1 MGRQAARPDNQ
12 QKQPG
17 HNIFVV
23 VFAIIQYNV
32 LTHTARIYTMA
43 TRVPL
48 THDTINDTC
57 IYISSE
63 HTLLCHVYAF
73 SMSNFKLMEAFD
85 ELKAYAR
92 ANKIQMS
99 GIVRTKAEI
108 EALQLTLP
116 QAIAERQ
123 ALFNELA
130 VGWKNKLATGLYYG
144 FVVNDDEYIAL
155 KETLHRFSK
164 TTQGNTVLGQAIEL
178 MSKLSDGLNVKPGSR
193 IIL

>member
-1 MGRQAARPDNQ
+1 
-12 QKQPG
+12 
-17 HNIFVV
+17 
-23 VFAIIQYNV
+23 
-32 LTHTARIYTMA
+32 MA

-48 THDTINDTC
+48 THDTINDNC

-99 GIVRTKAEI
+99 GTVRTKAEI

-116 QAIAERQ
+116 QAIDERQ

-130 VGWKNKLATGLYYG
+130 AGWKKKLATGLYYG

-155 KETLHRFSK
+155 KETLQRFSK

-178 MSKLSDGLNVKPGSR
+178 MSKLSDGLNVKPGSK
-193 IIL
+193 ISL

>member
-1 MGRQAARPDNQ
+1 
-12 QKQPG
+12 
-17 HNIFVV
+17 
-23 VFAIIQYNV
+23 
-32 LTHTARIYTMA
+32 MA

-48 THDTINDTC
+48 THDTINDNC

-99 GIVRTKAEI
+99 GTMRTKAEI
-108 EALQLTLP
+108 EALQLTLS
-116 QAIAERQ
+116 QAIDERQ

-130 VGWKNKLATGLYYG
+130 AGWKKKLATGLYYG
-144 FVVNDDEYIAL
+144 FMVNDDDYVAL
-155 KETLHRFSK
+155 KETLQRFSK
-164 TTQGNTVLGQAIEL
+164 TTHGNTILGQAIDL
-178 MSKLSDGLNVKPGSR
+178 MSKLGDGLDARPGSK
-193 IIL
+193 ISL